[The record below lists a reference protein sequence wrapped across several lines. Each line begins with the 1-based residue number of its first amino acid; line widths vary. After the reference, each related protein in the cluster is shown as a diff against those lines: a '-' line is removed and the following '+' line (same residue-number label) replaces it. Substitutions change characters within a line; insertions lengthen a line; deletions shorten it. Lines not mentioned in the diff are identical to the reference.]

1 MSALLIA
8 LTGEVATSLSA
19 SVIYAGSALAY
30 SGASLP
36 LNGGILFARVWS
48 SVLPLTHYV
57 ALEMD
62 QTIGVSLATW
72 GRQAA
77 VLALVPLVAGGAAL
91 LVIRRQMRR
100 AA

>member
-1 MSALLIA
+1 
-8 LTGEVATSLSA
+8 
-19 SVIYAGSALAY
+19 ALAY

>member
-1 MSALLIA
+1 
-8 LTGEVATSLSA
+8 
-19 SVIYAGSALAY
+19 
-30 SGASLP
+30 
-36 LNGGILFARVWS
+36 
-48 SVLPLTHYV
+48 V